1 MLLQRDLQL
10 GKCEV
15 NPSLRIDAILS
26 ASEIRQDEI
35 RLRPELSDGTTSVRC
50 HKNWVSKYVSPSTL
64 ANISK
69 RVNDDNESDDPEVGT
84 KRMRSSTACAF
95 EFMKHCLFCP
105 NVTTWK
111 LLHEYDDKVPHQY
124 RIRFFSSEFV
134 LSRGKVLGLDWYRRN
149 QGPRL

>member
-1 MLLQRDLQL
+1 MY
-10 GKCEV
+10 
-15 NPSLRIDAILS
+15 LS
-26 ASEIRQDEI
+26 TKYSCPA
-35 RLRPELSDGTTSVRC
+35 LDGTTSVRC
-50 HKNWVSKYVSPSTL
+50 HKNCVSKYVSPSTL
-64 ANISK
+64 ANMSK

-105 NVTTWK
+105 NVTTCK

-124 RIRFFSSEFV
+124 RIRFFPSEFV

-149 QGPRL
+149 QDSSVASPSASLYKTLALTCKYCTENTANIN